1 MWNLVDGKTIIFV
14 ADVSKPPRQ
23 MLLPLFVHVR
33 LMLLPVVVL
42 WQMLCHL
49 ICYGIFELA
58 DVIAKWL
65 MELPLYDN
73 TWLMLLPGD

>member
-1 MWNLVDGKTIIFV
+1 
-14 ADVSKPPRQ
+14 
-23 MLLPLFVHVR
+23 MLLPLFFVHAR
-33 LMLLPVVVL
+33 LMLLPVIVL

-65 MELPLYDN
+65 MELPL
-73 TWLMLLPGD
+73 

>member
-1 MWNLVDGKTIIFV
+1 MVKPLFLWQMFQTTE
-14 ADVSKPPRQ
+14 ADVIAS
-23 MLLPLFVHVR
+23 FVHAR

-49 ICYGIFELA
+49 ICYDIFELA

-65 MELPLYDN
+65 MELPLYDS